1 MLRIPGAFQSTEY
14 DDGII
19 VPKLFYKP
27 TASLNIK
34 ADNVEGSKECVL
46 TVEDLTTDLT
56 TDLITDLN
64 PDLNTDLI
72 TDLSTVSGLIS
83 FSPDSKI
90 VSEAVEVASRAREAV
105 RVRRVSPCQTPHL
118 PLVALYQPSVPVS
131 QVWERDY
138 RTSQFERL
146 VYPNAF
152 RQS

>member
-27 TASLNIK
+27 TASLIK

-46 TVEDLTTDLT
+46 TVEDLN
-56 TDLITDLN
+56 TDLN
-64 PDLNTDLI
+64 SDLNTDLI
-72 TDLSTVSGLIS
+72 TDLTTVSGMIS

>member
-27 TASLNIK
+27 TASLIK

-46 TVEDLTTDLT
+46 TVEDLN
-56 TDLITDLN
+56 TDLN
-64 PDLNTDLI
+64 SDLNTDLI
-72 TDLSTVSGLIS
+72 TDLTTVSGMIS

-105 RVRRVSPCQTPHL
+105 RVRRVSPCETPHL

>member
-27 TASLNIK
+27 TASLIK

-46 TVEDLTTDLT
+46 TVEDLNT
-56 TDLITDLN
+56 
-64 PDLNTDLI
+64 DLNTDL
-72 TDLSTVSGLIS
+72 TTVSGLIS

-105 RVRRVSPCQTPHL
+105 RVRRVSPCKTPHL

>member
-27 TASLNIK
+27 TASLIK

-46 TVEDLTTDLT
+46 TVEDLN
-56 TDLITDLN
+56 TDLN

-72 TDLSTVSGLIS
+72 TDLNTVSGLIS

>member
-27 TASLNIK
+27 TASLIK

-46 TVEDLTTDLT
+46 TVEDLN
-56 TDLITDLN
+56 TDLN

-72 TDLSTVSGLIS
+72 TDLNTVSGMIS

-105 RVRRVSPCQTPHL
+105 RVRRVSPCETPHL

>member
-27 TASLNIK
+27 TASLIK

-46 TVEDLTTDLT
+46 TVEDLN
-56 TDLITDLN
+56 TDLN

-72 TDLSTVSGLIS
+72 TDLNTVSGLIS

-105 RVRRVSPCQTPHL
+105 RVRRVSPCETPHL

>member
-27 TASLNIK
+27 TASLIK

-56 TDLITDLN
+56 TDL
-64 PDLNTDLI
+64 NTDLI
-72 TDLSTVSGLIS
+72 TDLNTVSGLIS

-105 RVRRVSPCQTPHL
+105 RVRRVSPCETPHL

>member
-27 TASLNIK
+27 TASLIK

-46 TVEDLTTDLT
+46 TVEDLNTDLT
-56 TDLITDLN
+56 T
-64 PDLNTDLI
+64 DLNTDLI
-72 TDLSTVSGLIS
+72 TDLNTVSGLIS

-105 RVRRVSPCQTPHL
+105 RVRRVSPCKTPHL

>member
-27 TASLNIK
+27 TASLIK

-46 TVEDLTTDLT
+46 TVEDLNTDLN
-56 TDLITDLN
+56 TDLN

-72 TDLSTVSGLIS
+72 TDLTTVSGLIS

-105 RVRRVSPCQTPHL
+105 RVRRVSPCKTPHL

>member
-27 TASLNIK
+27 TASLIK

-46 TVEDLTTDLT
+46 TVEDLNTDLT
-56 TDLITDLN
+56 TDLK
-64 PDLNTDLI
+64 TDLI
-72 TDLSTVSGLIS
+72 TDLTTVSGMIS

-105 RVRRVSPCQTPHL
+105 RVRRVSPCETPHL

>member
-27 TASLNIK
+27 TASLIK

-46 TVEDLTTDLT
+46 TVEDLN
-56 TDLITDLN
+56 TDLN

-72 TDLSTVSGLIS
+72 TDLNTVSGMIS

-90 VSEAVEVASRAREAV
+90 VSGAVEVASRAREAV
-105 RVRRVSPCQTPHL
+105 RVRRVSPCETPHL

>member
-27 TASLNIK
+27 TASLIK
-34 ADNVEGSKECVL
+34 ADTVEGSKECVL
-46 TVEDLTTDLT
+46 TVEDLTS
-56 TDLITDLN
+56 DLN
-64 PDLNTDLI
+64 PDLNTDLT
-72 TDLSTVSGLIS
+72 TDLTTVSGLIS

-105 RVRRVSPCQTPHL
+105 RVRRVSPCETPHL

>member
-27 TASLNIK
+27 TASLIK

-56 TDLITDLN
+56 TDL
-64 PDLNTDLI
+64 NTDLI
-72 TDLSTVSGLIS
+72 TDLTTVSGLIS

>member
-27 TASLNIK
+27 TASLIK
-34 ADNVEGSKECVL
+34 ADTVEGSKECVL
-46 TVEDLTTDLT
+46 TVEDLTTDLNSDLNPDLK
-56 TDLITDLN
+56 TDLITDL
-64 PDLNTDLI
+64 T
-72 TDLSTVSGLIS
+72 TVSGMIS

-105 RVRRVSPCQTPHL
+105 RVRRVSPCETPHL

>member
-27 TASLNIK
+27 TASLIK

-46 TVEDLTTDLT
+46 TVEDLN
-56 TDLITDLN
+56 TDLN

-72 TDLSTVSGLIS
+72 TDLTTVSGLIS

>member
-27 TASLNIK
+27 TASLIK

-46 TVEDLTTDLT
+46 TVEDLN
-56 TDLITDLN
+56 TDLN
-64 PDLNTDLI
+64 SDLNTDLI
-72 TDLSTVSGLIS
+72 TDLTTVSGLIS

>member
-27 TASLNIK
+27 TASLIK
-34 ADNVEGSKECVL
+34 ADTVEGSKECVL

-56 TDLITDLN
+56 TDL
-64 PDLNTDLI
+64 NTDLI
-72 TDLSTVSGLIS
+72 TDLTTVSGMIS

>member
-27 TASLNIK
+27 TASLIE
-34 ADNVEGSKECVL
+34 ADNVKGSKECVL
-46 TVEDLTTDLT
+46 TVEDLN
-56 TDLITDLN
+56 TDLN
-64 PDLNTDLI
+64 SDLNTDLI
-72 TDLSTVSGLIS
+72 TDLTTVSGLIS

-131 QVWERDY
+131 QVWERNY

>member
-27 TASLNIK
+27 TASLIK

-46 TVEDLTTDLT
+46 TVEDLNSDLT
-56 TDLITDLN
+56 TDLT
-64 PDLNTDLI
+64 
-72 TDLSTVSGLIS
+72 TVSGLIS

-105 RVRRVSPCQTPHL
+105 RVRRVSPCETPHL